1 MASVSFVKEC
11 LEGWVRLAGDGLPRI
26 EFFEQEHVGHDE
38 NTDSGIND
46 LVVRIQDL
54 PIMLDLLALLNA
66 VEEHLR
72 RVAGGHGTVEQCV
85 LIEQSHQVWLAI

>member
-1 MASVSFVKEC
+1 VKEC
-11 LEGWVRLAGDGLPRI
+11 LEGWVRLAGDGLPCI
-26 EFFEQEHVGHDE
+26 KFFEREHVGRDE

-54 PIMLDLLALLNA
+54 LNMLDLLALLN
-66 VEEHLR
+66 VLEEHLR

-85 LIEQSHQVWLAI
+85 LIEQRHQVWLAI